1 MVSGWLIYSVVRL
14 PLSHWL
20 NRPLKN
26 RMDWDRDCARELLH
40 FGKWIFFGT
49 IVAFLS
55 GSLDRILMGKLLT
68 LDELGVYSIALT
80 FARVGVEVSNRLSQT
95 VLFPVLAKSQHDPV
109 TLVGQSIQAR
119 SLILLIGGAVVNG
132 FAILS
137 PVFFDFSTIRVMPLR
152 VLLRNGSRS

>member
-1 MVSGWLIYSVVRL
+1 
-14 PLSHWL
+14 
-20 NRPLKN
+20 
-26 RMDWDRDCARELLH
+26 MDL
-40 FGKWIFFGT
+40 FGT

-80 FARVGVEVSNRLSQT
+80 FARVGVEVSNRLSHT

-137 PVFFDFSTIRVMPLR
+137 PVFF
-152 VLLRNGSRS
+152 